1 MYQIPSFQ
9 EINYCT
15 ENFCIQVFRTIG
27 LSKFVSAHY
36 EGEPI
41 CYSQFVKEVIIP
53 CFHPLSIQG
62 MLPVM
67 MIVIILYLQK
77 IIANSDA
84 YHVILKNMK
93 ADKSKAAKQRQELVD
108 HCLAQYDDR
117 QEGTELMI

>member
-1 MYQIPSFQ
+1 
-9 EINYCT
+9 
-15 ENFCIQVFRTIG
+15 
-27 LSKFVSAHY
+27 
-36 EGEPI
+36 
-41 CYSQFVKEVIIP
+41 
-53 CFHPLSIQG
+53 

-117 QEGTELMI
+117 QEGTESMI